1 MGRAILDTDILSE
14 ILKGRDPNVHA
25 RMSDYLVQ
33 HARLTFTSV
42 TVLEIVA
49 GYRKRDAFAQALRA
63 DQLFKQNDEIVPDA
77 DDYRLAAEIVG
88 GLLKAGR
95 VIGIIDPLI
104 SACAIRR
111 NLDIVSGNTL
121 HFEFIRTLG
130 YEFGLL
136 NWRT

>member
-1 MGRAILDTDILSE
+1 MNRAILDTDILSE
-14 ILKGRDPNVHA
+14 ILKGRDPHVHGHVKT
-25 RMSDYLVQ
+25 YLIH

-42 TVLEIVA
+42 TVMEIMA
-49 GYRKRDAFAQALRA
+49 GYRKREAFVQASRA
-63 DQLFKQNDEIVPDA
+63 DQLFNQNDEIVPDA

-88 GLLKAGR
+88 GLLKTGR

-111 NLDIVSGNTL
+111 NLDVVSGNTA
-121 HFEFIRTLG
+121 HFEFIRALG
-130 YEFGLL
+130 YEFKLE